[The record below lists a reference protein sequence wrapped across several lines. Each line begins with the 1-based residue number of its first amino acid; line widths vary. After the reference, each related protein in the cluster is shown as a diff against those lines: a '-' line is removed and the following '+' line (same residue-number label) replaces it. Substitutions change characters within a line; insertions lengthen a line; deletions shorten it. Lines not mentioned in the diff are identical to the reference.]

1 MGKKEISFIEN
12 FDADGNSASNSHTF
26 TTRFSFNT

>member
-1 MGKKEISFIEN
+1 MEKKEISFIEQ
-12 FDADGNSASNSHTF
+12 FEAAGNSASNSPTF